1 MLEGGSII
9 NGAFQ
14 REGLVDE
21 LSLVQ
26 VPMIAGNEGK
36 PLFYDSRLAEY
47 VLDSVEQLSG
57 GVNWLRYVRK

>member
-1 MLEGGSII
+1 
-9 NGAFQ
+9 
-14 REGLVDE
+14 LVDE

-47 VLDSVEQLSG
+47 ELDTVEQLSG